1 MRLYGRS
8 QSFSSSEFRVRA
20 FLQETNMVQQDLFGR
35 PSEEGT
41 VIYTMTIRLKNGK
54 VVRRANGRPFRI
66 VLTKPKK
73 S

>member
-1 MRLYGRS
+1 
-8 QSFSSSEFRVRA
+8 
-20 FLQETNMVQQDLFGR
+20 MVQQDLFGR
-35 PSEEGT
+35 PSEEGA